1 MTTALYWSGGKDCT
15 LALLDSLRKGMKFDY
30 FVTFV
35 GEDIEFRCHPISIM
49 KEQSRQFE
57 VPHLFYV
64 IRDPYMPSFEQ
75 AVRRL
80 RREYGIN
87 QVITG
92 DLIQEGSDSFEQYW
106 LQDYC
111 L

>member
-1 MTTALYWSGGKDCT
+1 
-15 LALLDSLRKGMKFDY
+15 MKFDY